1 MLKLLFI
8 FNLIQTTLSEYLS
21 YCDYIYDKQLCID
34 TFYCAWC
41 NVTTPIAD
49 SFITNE
55 SCIFKNTCS
64 NLFNDTNCIINPNN
78 SQRCNFVISTVNILL
93 FIMYFVITYTLI
105 YSTKKIID
113 IDTNKILFSFIGIVI
128 ITSVFIPSFILW
140 FTGSSYYLP
149 YILAL
154 ITMTIILCIFS
165 NSYDYRRRNNMR
177 YYTYQPIST

>member
-64 NLFNDTNCIINPNN
+64 NLFNDTNCVINPNN

-93 FIMYFVITYTLI
+93 SHSKSLSASIFLY
-105 YSTKKIID
+105 D
-113 IDTNKILFSFIGIVI
+113 
-128 ITSVFIPSFILW
+128 SVKSIFL
-140 FTGSSYYLP
+140 SY
-149 YILAL
+149 
-154 ITMTIILCIFS
+154 
-165 NSYDYRRRNNMR
+165 
-177 YYTYQPIST
+177 